1 MLRSPIESILS
12 ERGCVVLDG
21 ALATELERA
30 GCDLRDPLWSA
41 KVLIEAPEKIRAV
54 HASYFAAGADCAT
67 SATYQATFEGFA
79 KRGLDTNEALAMFQ
93 RAVDLAVGA
102 RDEFWSD
109 PERRAGRS
117 KPFVAASIGS
127 YGAYLADGSEY
138 RGDYGLDVHALLEFH
153 LPRMAVLASSGA
165 EVFALETIP
174 SLLEARALVRA
185 LRIVRDMPA
194 WLSFS
199 CRDGEHTCHGERI
212 ADCVAEVAGC
222 EQLVAIGINCTAP
235 RYVESLIREVR
246 GATSLPIVAYP
257 NSGERFDAAT
267 HSWSDQPDC
276 PDFAAAARGWF
287 AAGAR
292 LIGGCCRTT
301 PQDIR
306 RIAAWRGSVAKT

>member
-1 MLRSPIESILS
+1 MPVCAALVEHSHANATNAAPKEVFFMVITPLRGSMPNGTQRLYSGTRNRTTTGRRRRSTIAPLCILLVRMLPSPIEPILA

-41 KVLIEAPEKIRAV
+41 KVLIEAPERIRAV

-67 SATYQATFEGFA
+67 TATYQATFEGFA
-79 KRGLDTNEALAMFQ
+79 RRGLDANGALAMFQ
-93 RAVDLAVGA
+93 RAVDLAALA

-109 PERRAGRS
+109 ATRREGRS

-138 RGDYGLDVHALLEFH
+138 RGDYGLDAHALLEFH
-153 LPRMAVLASSGA
+153 LPRMAVLAASGA
-165 EVFALETIP
+165 DMFALETIP

-212 ADCVAEVAGC
+212 ADCVAELAGC
-222 EQLVAIGINCTAP
+222 EQLVAIGINCT
-235 RYVESLIREVR
+235 
-246 GATSLPIVAYP
+246 
-257 NSGERFDAAT
+257 
-267 HSWSDQPDC
+267 
-276 PDFAAAARGWF
+276 
-287 AAGAR
+287 
-292 LIGGCCRTT
+292 
-301 PQDIR
+301 
-306 RIAAWRGSVAKT
+306 